1 MGLSPAL
8 AAGAGRRKG
17 SWLTEPWS
25 ICLQEELAALIS
37 DLKQEQKKVDEQ
49 MAKLVNNRTRI
60 VVSAP
65 ALGAPCPGPA
75 TSPSLYRNPRLPY
88 KASISKHSRRG
99 GKKRTGSPGE
109 FTTVV
114 RAVSKLA
121 CVLRVL
127 GTEITQPKSR
137 M

>member
-1 MGLSPAL
+1 MVVGLPPAL
-8 AAGAGRRKG
+8 ASLAGRGKG
-17 SWLTEPWS
+17 SWLTEPWP

-65 ALGAPCPGPA
+65 ALGVPCPGPA

-88 KASISKHSRRG
+88 KARISKHSRQG
-99 GKKRTGSPGE
+99 GKKRTGSRGNSPQLSGLSPSWP
-109 FTTVV
+109 
-114 RAVSKLA
+114 VSSMS
-121 CVLRVL
+121 L
-127 GTEITQPKSR
+127 GPR
-137 M
+137 

>member
-1 MGLSPAL
+1 MVVGLPPAL
-8 AAGAGRRKG
+8 ASLAGRGKG
-17 SWLTEPWS
+17 LWLTEPWP

-65 ALGAPCPGPA
+65 ALGVPCPGPA

-88 KASISKHSRRG
+88 KARISKHSRRG
-99 GKKRTGSPGE
+99 GKKCTGSRGNSPQLSGLSPSWP
-109 FTTVV
+109 
-114 RAVSKLA
+114 VSSTS
-121 CVLRVL
+121 L
-127 GTEITQPKSR
+127 GPR
-137 M
+137 